1 MSTPNSNANNVFTL
15 FTSDEADSNVWE
27 APRPLRGKAYMEFP
41 VRRLPP
47 IMRDFVL
54 DRAEAL
60 EVDPMMLISP
70 CFTVLSTAMG
80 AGLVNMGGS
89 WYEPGAVWT
98 LVAAKPGSRKSAA
111 FKAATAPLLA
121 VQDALITADAATR
134 RSGLARIAIAE
145 KKLKCAEG
153 DLEKVILYDGEGAPP
168 KLSEADAEQAVNDA
182 AAELAHVREVVGH
195 APLLDVGGFATSEA
209 LHDLLMDHGNLG
221 MFVAEGDTL
230 FKGLSNTG
238 PNGLSR
244 SIYLSSWCQEDHTR
258 RLVGRVVGTARHPNL
273 NLSIVVQ
280 LSIVLRAAAGERG
293 RDQSDLTETGF
304 FDRFLTFVPFTGQ
317 VYKAKTEDA
326 STLPTGEQ
334 RVSPAVQAW
343 NDLITRWANR
353 TIHRK
358 GEVEEWILAPGV
370 KTRSDELYDDWAIRR
385 STYSTSSE
393 DALNKINGQAA
404 RLARI
409 FEGADPAPM
418 QGGLTQTI
426 SAENL
431 ERGWDIANFCF
442 KQHEHLFGDAAAED
456 LKSVE
461 LCNKVLKKIRELQDS
476 GKLRGNTFTKSALTR
491 NGLGRHADQ
500 LPEALKALTEAG
512 WMRFIDGKKWE
523 AHPSLGYWI
532 SQYEKQ
538 PAQED

>member
-1 MSTPNSNANNVFTL
+1 MSAPNSANNVFTL
-15 FTSDEADSNVWE
+15 FTSDEADSNVWD

-47 IMRDFVL
+47 VIRDFVL

-60 EVDPMMLISP
+60 EVDPMMIAP
-70 CFTVLSTAMG
+70 ACFTVLSTAMG
-80 AGLVNMGGS
+80 AGQIIMGDD
-89 WYEPGAVWT
+89 WHEPGAVWA
-98 LVAAKPGSRKSAA
+98 LVAANPASRKTAA

-121 VQDALITADAATR
+121 VEDALITADAATR
-134 RSGLARIAIAE
+134 RAGLARIAIAE
-145 KKLKCAEG
+145 KKLKRAEG
-153 DLEKVILYDGEGAPP
+153 DLEQVILHDGEGPAP

-182 AAELAHVREVVGH
+182 AAELAHVREDVGH
-195 APLLDVGGFATSEA
+195 APMLDVGGFSTSEA
-209 LHDLLMDHGNLG
+209 LHDLLMAHGNLG
-221 MFVAEGDTL
+221 MLVAEGDTL
-230 FKGLSNTG
+230 FKGLSNSG

-244 SIYLSSWCQEDHTR
+244 SIFLSSWSQEDHTR
-258 RLVGRVVGTARHPNL
+258 RLVSRVVGTARHPNL
-273 NLSIVVQ
+273 NLCIVVQ
-280 LSIVLRAAAGERG
+280 LNIVLRAAAGERG
-293 RDQSDLTETGF
+293 RDQSDLTDTGF

-317 VYKAKTEDA
+317 VYTAK
-326 STLPTGEQ
+326 SKSINNLRRGEQ

-343 NDLITRWANR
+343 NDLITRWVNR

-358 GEVEEWILAPGV
+358 GEIENWYLAP
-370 KTRSDELYDDWAIRR
+370 DAEQIANEQYDDWSLRR
-385 STYSTSSE
+385 SAYSTSSE
-393 DALNKINGQAA
+393 GALGKTNGQAA

-409 FEGADPAPM
+409 FEGADPKPI
-418 QGGLTQTI
+418 QGGMEQTI

-442 KQHEHLFGDAAAED
+442 KQHEHLYGDAAAED
-456 LKSVE
+456 LKSIE
-461 LCNKVLKKIRELQDS
+461 LCDKVLKKIRELQDS

-512 WMRFIDGKKWE
+512 WMKFIDGKKWE

-538 PAQED
+538 PVQEN